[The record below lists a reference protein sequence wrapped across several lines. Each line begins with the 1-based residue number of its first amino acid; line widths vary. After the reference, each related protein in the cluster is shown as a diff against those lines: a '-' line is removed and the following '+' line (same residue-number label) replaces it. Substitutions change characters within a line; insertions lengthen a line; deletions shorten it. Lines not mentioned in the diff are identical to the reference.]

1 MALQSLVQF
10 SGSIHLKHLF
20 SPCFTETQVVG
31 EINCS
36 SQTVKRRIPYK
47 LTYRKAEQKQFEIEA
62 KNLEVQGYEDAMAKV
77 TANFEGLKLEFGRGK
92 PQYQIRALGQI
103 QNQGKMLR
111 LQAQWEEVTTTTKL
125 KLM

>member
-1 MALQSLVQF
+1 MALQSRVQF
-10 SGSIHLKHLF
+10 SGSIHLNHLF

-36 SQTVKRRIPYK
+36 SQKVKRRIPYK
-47 LTYRKAEQKQFEIEA
+47 LTYRKADQKQFEIEA

-77 TANFEGLKLEFGRGK
+77 TANLEGLKLEFGRGK
-92 PQYQIRALGQI
+92 PQYEIRASGQI
-103 QNQGKMLR
+103 QNQGKTLR

-125 KLM
+125 NFM